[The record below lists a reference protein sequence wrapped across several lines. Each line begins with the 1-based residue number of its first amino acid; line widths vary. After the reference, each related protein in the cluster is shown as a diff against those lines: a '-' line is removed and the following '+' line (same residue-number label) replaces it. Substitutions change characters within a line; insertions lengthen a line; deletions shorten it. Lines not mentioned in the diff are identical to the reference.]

1 MTPGEHVVRLGGFR
15 IALAAEDEGWEVRDC
30 IIVLGPVLSQ
40 KRTAWLLRW
49 PLEEGTVAAQVLK
62 TGTGALN
69 IDGCRVRGVKPAT
82 TRGAGGQNGAYSP
95 LAAQGRIEDDG
106 KGRWPSNLVLVGE
119 EVVAALNAQSGITT
133 SGLARAGASRGFH
146 GYGSQRYESTFPT
159 DTYGDTGGTSRFF
172 PCFKDDS
179 ELDAWLRRLTG
190 QS

>member
-1 MTPGEHVVRLGGFR
+1 MIPGEHVVRLGGFR

-69 IDGCRVRGVKPAT
+69 IDGCRVRGV
-82 TRGAGGQNGAYSP
+82 G
-95 LAAQGRIEDDG
+95 L
-106 KGRWPSNLVLVGE
+106 GRWPSNLVLVGE
-119 EVVAALNAQSGITT
+119 EVVAALDAQSGITT

-159 DTYGDTGGTSRFF
+159 DTYGDTGGASRFF